1 MLIVTILWGPSAAHV
16 TLDSPEMEQHV
27 LVNMITLFGK
37 YDHYFVVDESW
48 FYFIPQTHARS
59 AQKKIATCF
68 QFSRN
73 FQLMAKKDDC
83 GILRREDHTRHK
95 FLVHASFV
103 NPV

>member
-1 MLIVTILWGPSAAHV
+1 MLIVTILWDPSAAHV
-16 TLDSPEMEQHV
+16 TLDSLEMEQHV

-37 YDHYFVVDESW
+37 YDYFVVDESW
-48 FYFIPQTHARS
+48 LYFIPHSHARS
-59 AQKKIATCF
+59 AKKKIATCF

-73 FQLMAKKDDC
+73 LQLMAKKDDC

-103 NPV
+103 NPA